1 MPTDK
6 NKEAKGN
13 STALVK
19 TQPAGMPATQASKT
33 ESLQR
38 VNVHEAQ
45 VISVEETI
53 RRVAALSEHIHTRR
67 VLFTHLDKLEALKF
81 GEFDEKDCLILQTAA
96 GQSYTIK
103 SPTLC
108 KKLTE
113 VAKSEI
119 SDKIDE
125 IEAQLVF

>member
-6 NKEAKGN
+6 NKEAKSN
-13 STALVK
+13 NTALVK
-19 TQPAGMPATQASKT
+19 TQPAGLPAKQPQKT
-33 ESLQR
+33 EAVQQI
-38 VNVHEAQ
+38 NVREAQ
-45 VISVEETI
+45 AVSVEETI
-53 RRVAALSEHIHTRR
+53 RRVAALSEQIHTRR
-67 VLFTHLDKLEALKF
+67 VLFNHLDKLETLKF
-81 GEFDEKDCLILQTAA
+81 GEFDEKDCLVLQTAA

-119 SDKIDE
+119 VGKIEE
-125 IEAQLVF
+125 IEAQLIF

>member
-1 MPTDK
+1 MATDK
-6 NKEAKGN
+6 NKETKGN

-19 TQPAGMPATQASKT
+19 TQAAGLPAKQSPKSEAVQT
-33 ESLQR
+33 
-38 VNVHEAQ
+38 VNVREAQ
-45 VISVEETI
+45 ALSVEETI
-53 RRVAALSEHIHTRR
+53 RRVASLSEQIHTRR
-67 VLFTHLDKLEALKF
+67 VLFNHLDKLETLKF
-81 GEFDEKDCLILQTAA
+81 GEFDEKDCLVLQTAA

-119 SDKIDE
+119 VSKIEE
-125 IEAQLVF
+125 IEMQLTF